1 MEKTYCYKYP
11 RPALT
16 TDILVFHFDGEK
28 LNVLLIQRGNEPYKE
43 EWAFP
48 GGFMNMD
55 EDAESC
61 ARRELEEETGLK
73 IRNIQQLHTFSAVNR
88 DPRGRTVSIAYYAFL
103 PPNEAQVKAG
113 DDASKAEWFPL
124 SQLPPLAFDHDLF
137 LQIALERLKQQAL
150 CQPFGLH
157 LLPHRFPLQHLQRL
171 YECIL
176 QTSWDTHEF
185 EKQILQTGLLLPCI
199 YPQNE
204 NEYYKFNLKKYSIY
218 QSEGFFLPTHLTFSS
233 GKK

>member
-11 RPALT
+11 RPAVT
-16 TDILVFHFDGEK
+16 TDILVFRFDGTR
-28 LNVLLIQRGNEPYKE
+28 LNVLLIQRRNEPYKGD
-43 EWAFP
+43 WAFP

-55 EDAESC
+55 EDADSC

-73 IRNIQQLHTFSAVNR
+73 LSNLQQFHTFSDVNR

-103 PPNEAQVKAG
+103 SPDEGQTKAG

-124 SQLPPLAFDHDLF
+124 PELPSLAFDHDLL
-137 LQIALERLKQQAL
+137 LQTALKHLKQQAL
-150 CQPFGLH
+150 CQPIGLH
-157 LLPHRFPLQHLQRL
+157 LLPLRFPLQKLQRL

-176 QTSWDTHEF
+176 QTSWDTNEF
-185 EKQILQTGLLLPCI
+185 EKQILQTGLLLPRMHSK
-199 YPQNE
+199 NE
-204 NEYYKFNLKKYSIY
+204 SGYYEFNLKKYIAS
-218 QSEGFFLPTHLTFSS
+218 QTEGFFLPAHLTFFP